1 MNLSFLGIS
10 ASAWVGFVFN
20 FGDLWQFLL
29 IRLSAQIPGKHL
41 SAHPI
46 SGSRAITRSAFLRVS
61 APPWWICLMA
71 HTQKRQPRF
80 ELPFLPTKERP
91 QSALEKMEKIIYC
104 TFTFS
109 VSR

>member
-1 MNLSFLGIS
+1 MNLPFLGTSALAWLVLFSIS
-10 ASAWVGFVFN
+10 VISGN
-20 FGDLWQFLL
+20 FFC
-29 IRLSAQIPGKHL
+29 SAQIRDKHL

-46 SGSRAITRSAFLRVS
+46 TRDHPICPSV
-61 APPWWICLMA
+61 PPWWICPMA
-71 HTQKRQPRF
+71 HKQKRQPRF

>member
-1 MNLSFLGIS
+1 MQNQQNTKSIFCSGFSDLTTSLSLG
-10 ASAWVGFVFN
+10 VP
-20 FGDLWQFLL
+20 
-29 IRLSAQIPGKHL
+29 IPPAL
-41 SAHPI
+41 PI
-46 SGSRAITRSAFLRVS
+46 SYLPISFHR
-61 APPWWICLMA
+61 ICLMA